1 MVGCTSCQV
10 WCIYDAISF
19 PDPDNIKNLIKKR
32 GVLKL
37 TKQQL
42 REKLERGENVAEQS
56 NKTPASNEQ

>member
-19 PDPDNIKNLIKKR
+19 PDPNDIKSLIKER

-37 TKQQL
+37 AKKQL
-42 REKLERGENVAEQS
+42 REKMEKGENVAEQT
-56 NKTPASNEQ
+56 NKATFSNEQ